1 MRQCSYC
8 GSDVDDSTLFCP
20 NCGSAMS
27 QTTNNN
33 GSNSGFGNAGGAF
46 NAGFGANNGAGNN
59 GFNPYTTPPQDTRDH
74 SRNAGIAVISFLC
87 LLAGLIIY
95 FVCKDKRPGWAESA
109 KTGMLCSLSFGFPI
123 VGVILYFVWKNED
136 PGAARRMLSWGIAGF
151 VLGIIGNLFSTAI
164 LAGLSQYT
172 GEYAA
177 ALMLGVI

>member
-1 MRQCSYC
+1 MRKCSYC

-33 GSNSGFGNAGGAF
+33 GFNSGFGNAGGAF

-59 GFNPYTTPPQDTRDH
+59 GFNPYTTPPQETRGH
-74 SRNAGIAVISFLC
+74 RRNAGFAVISFL
-87 LLAGLIIY
+87 
-95 FVCKDKRPGWAESA
+95 
-109 KTGMLCSLSFGFPI
+109 FPI
-123 VGVILYFVWKNED
+123 VGIILYFVWRNED
-136 PGAARRMLSWGIAGF
+136 PKSARRMLSWGIAGF
-151 VLGIIGNLFSTAI
+151 VLGLVLNLFSTVI
-164 LAGLSQYT
+164 LAWLAQYT